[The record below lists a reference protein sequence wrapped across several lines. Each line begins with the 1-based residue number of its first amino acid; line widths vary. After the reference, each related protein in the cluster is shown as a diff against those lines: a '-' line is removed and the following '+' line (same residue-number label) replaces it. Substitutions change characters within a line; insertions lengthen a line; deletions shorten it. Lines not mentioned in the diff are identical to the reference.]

1 MTNRNKSKKSEEE
14 KHNKIIINLDADF
27 INIPFLWF
35 DLFFISLT
43 LFFILTNK
51 EKSETYI

>member
-27 INIPFLWF
+27 INISFLWF

-43 LFFILTNK
+43 LFFVLTNK

>member
-1 MTNRNKSKKSEEE
+1 MTNRNKSKKSEDK

-27 INIPFLWF
+27 INISFLWF

>member
-1 MTNRNKSKKSEEE
+1 MTNRNKSKKSEEK

-27 INIPFLWF
+27 INISFLWF